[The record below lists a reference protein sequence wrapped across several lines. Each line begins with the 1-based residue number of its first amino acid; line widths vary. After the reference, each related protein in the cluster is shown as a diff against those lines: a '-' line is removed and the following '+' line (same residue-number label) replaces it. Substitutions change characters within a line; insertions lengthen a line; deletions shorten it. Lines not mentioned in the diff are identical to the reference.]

1 MQRQL
6 ALGRAGRVTLDELA
20 DELAGWRRY
29 GRKTTVGDYA
39 GVPVFAN
46 EFWTSKQRAAHSL
59 HEISYRACFKPQLP
73 RFFITRLTDPGDVVF
88 DPFMGR
94 GTTLLEAVL
103 LGRGALG
110 NDVNPLSRMLVEPR
124 LAPPAAPEVE
134 SRLRSLPLDGG
145 EDEAAAHPD
154 GFDTFFQARTLT
166 EICRLRTYLLERIA
180 AGTADD
186 VDRWIRMV
194 ALNRLTGHSRG
205 FFSVYTL
212 PPNQATS
219 IESQRRINERRNQR
233 PAYRDVA
240 ALILRKTRS
249 LLKDVS
255 GQAPSG
261 RARGFFRQAADIAF
275 DYDGPPVALAV
286 TSPPFMNIVNYK
298 HDNWLRCWFAGLDAG
313 GIEITQTNKLEAW
326 KDLVRNALVNV
337 ATVTRRGGAFAFEV
351 GEIRR
356 GALLLDQ
363 VVADVARETPW
374 TPVCI
379 VVNEQAFTK
388 TSNTWGVDN
397 NRGGTNTNR
406 IVLMRRD

>member
-1 MQRQL
+1 MQLQF
-6 ALGRAGRVTLDELA
+6 ALGSADRITPDELTG
-20 DELAGWRRY
+20 ELARWQRY
-29 GRKTTVGDYA
+29 GRETVVGEYA
-39 GVPVFAN
+39 GAPVFVN

-94 GTTLLEAVL
+94 GTTLLEAAL
-103 LGRGALG
+103 LGRDALG

-124 LAPPAAPEVE
+124 LAPPASSSVE
-134 SRLRSLPLDGG
+134 SRLRALSLDADRG
-145 EDEAAAHPD
+145 ETAAHPD

-166 EICRLRTYLLERIA
+166 QICRLRAYLLERTA
-180 AGTADD
+180 AGAADA

-194 ALNRLTGHSRG
+194 AINRLTGHSGG

-219 IESQRRINERRNQR
+219 IESQRKINERRNQQ
-233 PAYRDVA
+233 PPYRDVV
-240 ALILRKTRS
+240 ALILRKTSS
-249 LLKDVS
+249 LLKDMRR
-255 GQAPSG
+255 QAPTG
-261 RARGFFRQAADIAF
+261 RARGFFRQRADVGF
-275 DYDGPPVALAV
+275 DYAGPPVSLAV

-298 HDNWLRCWFAGLDAG
+298 HDNWMRCWFAGLDAD

-326 KDLVRNALVNV
+326 KDLVRSVLVNV
-337 ATVTRRGGAFAFEV
+337 AAISRRGAAFAFEV
-351 GEIRR
+351 GEIQR
-356 GALLLDQ
+356 GSLLLDR
-363 VVADVARETPW
+363 VVTDVARETPW
-374 TPVCI
+374 TPICI
-379 VVNEQAFTK
+379 VVNEQTFTK